1 MGDLTERSAYSVGM
15 TSEEVSYFLRQL
27 ADEIE
32 GKPIESQPHLSIKDF
47 KDFKRLG
54 IKLKRENGRFSLNL
68 AIKYD
73 SRPSRKSD
81 DKGDNHKES
90 GHVLLK
96 KYRAGKK
103 RLKSLFKDICR
114 SVSRG
119 DLPSA
124 DLLKSFF
131 RDSDQMISFH
141 GQEYYKEYI
150 AACEEFRTALN
161 AGDIAAA
168 KAGCEKIK
176 KIKSE
181 CHKKIK

>member
-15 TSEEVSYFLRQL
+15 SSEEIAYFLRNI

-32 GKPIESQPHLSIKDF
+32 GKPVELPPLGVKEF
-47 KDFKRLG
+47 KNFKKLG
-54 IKLKRENGRFSLNL
+54 IKLKREVGRFSLAL
-68 AIKYD
+68 TVKYD
-73 SRPSRKSD
+73 GKASHKPD
-81 DKGDNHKES
+81 DKGDKHKES
-90 GHVLLK
+90 GHGRLK

-103 RLKSLFKDICR
+103 RLKPLFKDICR

-150 AACEEFRTALN
+150 VAVEEFRTAVN
-161 AGDIAAA
+161 AGDITAAT
-168 KAGCEKIK
+168 AGCEKIK